1 MSYKCFVSVIWFLSY
16 YLSQVYIHMSY
27 PPYPVATIKG
37 CSVNCSFHII
47 LESVLRSS
55 PTIPLSDSLSGYIMF
70 VWSNA
75 FLYVWSYPSRILLI
89 ISDIFWDHRMKDFYL
104 PRIARMSQPHSTIY
118 VLVSD
123 IIVDVHYRKLVS
135 HFTSFPLN
143 LNLCVIFDLFL
154 HSSSSRYFASEYSG
168 PDISFY

>member
-1 MSYKCFVSVIWFLSY
+1 
-16 YLSQVYIHMSY
+16 
-27 PPYPVATIKG
+27 
-37 CSVNCSFHII
+37 
-47 LESVLRSS
+47 
-55 PTIPLSDSLSGYIMF
+55 
-70 VWSNA
+70 
-75 FLYVWSYPSRILLI
+75 
-89 ISDIFWDHRMKDFYL
+89 MKDFYL
-104 PRIARMSQPHSTIY
+104 PRIARMSQPRSTIY
-118 VLVSD
+118 LLVSD